1 MLKQGNTDPHTC
13 MKNLL
18 ILRRGEVQI
27 DFLRGMSAELFDRPA
42 ATAIFRAFEEI
53 EEVREYEPRIDDATP
68 SITLDRG
75 DYTSNYNLTL
85 SVN

>member
-13 MKNLL
+13 MMNLL

-27 DFLRGMSAELFDRPA
+27 DFLRGISAELFDRPTP
-42 ATAIFRAFEEI
+42 TAIFRMFEEA
-53 EEVREYEPRIDDATP
+53 EEARDDEPRIDDATP
-68 SITLDRG
+68 AITLARG
-75 DYTSNYNLTL
+75 DYSNNYNLTL